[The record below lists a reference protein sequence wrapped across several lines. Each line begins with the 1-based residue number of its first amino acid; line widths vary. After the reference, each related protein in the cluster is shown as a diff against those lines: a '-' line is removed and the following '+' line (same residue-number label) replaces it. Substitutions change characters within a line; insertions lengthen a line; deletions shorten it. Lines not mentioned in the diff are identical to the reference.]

1 MNVKIFLK
9 KHLALI
15 LPYILFLMVGL
26 IILLAYSKTDI
37 HLYINRM
44 NTPFLDVFFK
54 YITEFGA
61 FILIA
66 PIIVATA
73 FIRYRYALIAIAS
86 SLLATLFTQI
96 LKRWVYYDS
105 PRPKVVF
112 QDICDLH
119 LVENVHLHSNHSFPS
134 GHTAGAFSL
143 FIVLALINKRPVY
156 QFFFLMVA
164 VLVGYSRMYLSQHFL
179 EDVVVG
185 SAVGTVSAFISYI
198 WLNSSRNTSRTWM
211 DKSILTSLE
220 ASIH

>member
-15 LPYILFLMVGL
+15 LPYILILMVGL

-54 YITEFGA
+54 YMTEFGA

-86 SLLATLFTQI
+86 SLLATLLTQI

-198 WLNSSRNTSRTWM
+198 WLNSNRNTARTWM
-211 DKSILTSLE
+211 DKSILTARE
-220 ASIH
+220 ALKH